1 MYSAFY
7 RQILAHLNLCKK
19 LGSCKYYC
27 CPKTKHFTLAAF
39 SLLREKFITYIAISY
54 IVLLILSFC
63 LEKITSGSHF
73 IKLVF
78 VFGILAYRVALFNA
92 SFALYSASVHE
103 ELANFLNRVFSFEK
117 QLKSLC
123 NTGTTL
129 LKFIF
134 AVKLST
140 ACGDTFL

>member
-1 MYSAFY
+1 MYTAFY

-19 LGSCKYYC
+19 LGSCKYDC
-27 CPKTKHFTLAAF
+27 CPKTKHFSLAAF
-39 SLLREKFITYIAISY
+39 SLLREKFITYIAVSY

-78 VFGILAYRVALFNA
+78 IFGLLAYRVALFNA
-92 SFALYSASVHE
+92 SFALYSSPVHD
-103 ELANFLNRVFSFEK
+103 ELVNFLNRVFSFEK

-123 NTGTTL
+123 NTGTTFYEF
-129 LKFIF
+129 KF

-140 ACGDTFL
+140 G